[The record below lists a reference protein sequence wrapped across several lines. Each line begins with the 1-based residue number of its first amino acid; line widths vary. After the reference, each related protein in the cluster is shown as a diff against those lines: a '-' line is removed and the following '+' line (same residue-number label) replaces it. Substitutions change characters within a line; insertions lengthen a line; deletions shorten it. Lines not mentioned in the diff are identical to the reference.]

1 MPRGLHGRYDGLS
14 RQETIM
20 ENTATRIDWIGNSC
34 RLLKATAAEFERT
47 RPFQGLTIGTG
58 IHLEP
63 KTVALL
69 TTLRAGGAKLVCTG
83 NLNSTQPSTVDYLR
97 SQGITVFATQTT
109 DPAEHHRSLEAVVD
123 AKPDLLLDNGGD
135 LFAIA
140 AERPYASLLGGTEET
155 TSGRTRLLPM
165 RDRLNMPILV
175 INDSPI
181 KQFAENKHAVGQ
193 SLFESYMRFT
203 NRSTNGK
210 RVTVFGYGACGKGTA
225 ASFRNAFS
233 TVSVVDIDPV
243 TALEAHLDGFVT
255 PLRAD
260 AIRAADVI
268 VTVTGFPGIVT
279 IADLPLIKDGAILMN
294 GGHFPLEI
302 DVAGF
307 RAHSDVVS
315 IDRYAADVMETLHL
329 KDGRSIHILGGGHM
343 ANLAG
348 PRPLGN
354 SVESMDLGFTLQAR
368 CLERVAKR
376 SVGAESCI
384 VPVPADIDAM
394 VASTYLDLAR

>member
-1 MPRGLHGRYDGLS
+1 
-14 RQETIM
+14 M

-69 TTLRAGGAKLVCTG
+69 ATLRAGGAKLVCTG

-97 SQGITVFATQTT
+97 SQGITVFATRTT

-210 RVTVFGYGACGKGTA
+210 LVTVFGYGACGKGTA

-307 RAHSDVVS
+307 RAHPDVVS

-376 SVGAESCI
+376 GVGAESCI

-394 VASTYLDLAR
+394 VASAYLDLAR

>member
-1 MPRGLHGRYDGLS
+1 
-14 RQETIM
+14 
-20 ENTATRIDWIGNSC
+20 
-34 RLLKATAAEFERT
+34 
-47 RPFQGLTIGTG
+47 
-58 IHLEP
+58 
-63 KTVALL
+63 
-69 TTLRAGGAKLVCTG
+69 
-83 NLNSTQPSTVDYLR
+83 
-97 SQGITVFATQTT
+97 
-109 DPAEHHRSLEAVVD
+109 
-123 AKPDLLLDNGGD
+123 
-135 LFAIA
+135 
-140 AERPYASLLGGTEET
+140 
-155 TSGRTRLLPM
+155 
-165 RDRLNMPILV
+165 
-175 INDSPI
+175 
-181 KQFAENKHAVGQ
+181 
-193 SLFESYMRFT
+193 MRFT

-210 RVTVFGYGACGKGTA
+210 RVTAFGYGACGKGTA

-279 IADLPLIKDGAILMN
+279 VADLPLIKDGAILMN

-329 KDGRSIHILGGGHM
+329 KDGSSIHILGGGHM

-376 SVGAESCI
+376 GVGAESCI

>member
-1 MPRGLHGRYDGLS
+1 MVS
-14 RQETIM
+14 E
-20 ENTATRIDWIGNSC
+20 ATRIDWIGGNC
-34 RLLKATAAEFERT
+34 RLLQATAAEFRDT
-47 RPFQGLTIGTG
+47 RPFEGLTIGTG

-69 TTLRAGGAKLVCTG
+69 MTLNAGGARLVCTG
-83 NLNSTQPSTVDYLR
+83 NLNSTQPATVEYLR

-109 DPAEHHRSLEAVVD
+109 DPAAHHQSLVAVV
-123 AKPDLLLDNGGD
+123 AEKPDLLLDNGGD

-140 AERPYASLLGGTEET
+140 AESPYANLLGGTEET
-155 TSGRTRLLPM
+155 TSGRTRLLPL
-165 RDRLNMPILV
+165 RDKLNMPILV

-225 ASFRNAFS
+225 ACFRNAFS
-233 TVSVVDIDPV
+233 QVSVVDIDPV
-243 TALEAHLDGFVT
+243 TTLEAHLDGFVT
-255 PLRAD
+255 PLRDD
-260 AIRAADVI
+260 AIRSADVL
-268 VTVTGFPGIVT
+268 VTVTGHPDIIT
-279 IADLPLIKDGAILMN
+279 LKDLPLIKNGAILMN
-294 GGHFPLEI
+294 GGHFPNEI
-302 DVAGF
+302 DVAAF
-307 RAHSDVVS
+307 RAHEDV
-315 IDRYAADVMETLHL
+315 IATDRYEADGIETLHM
-329 KDGRSIHILGGGHM
+329 KDGRAIHILGGGHM

-354 SVESMDLGFTLQAR
+354 SVESMDLGFTLQVR

-376 SVGAESCI
+376 GVGPEACI

-394 VASTYLDLAR
+394 VANAYLDLAR

>member
-1 MPRGLHGRYDGLS
+1 MTGH
-14 RQETIM
+14 
-20 ENTATRIDWIGNSC
+20 ATRIDWIGSGC
-34 RLLKATAAEFERT
+34 RLLQATAAEFSQT
-47 RPFQGLTIGTG
+47 RPFEGLTIGTG

-69 TTLRAGGAKLVCTG
+69 MTLRAGGARLVCTG

-97 SQGITVFATQTT
+97 SEGMTVFATQTT
-109 DPAEHHRSLEAVVD
+109 DPAAHRQSLEAVV
-123 AKPDLLLDNGGD
+123 AEKPDLLLDNGGD

-140 AERPYASLLGGTEET
+140 AERPYANLLGGTEET

-165 RDRLNMPILV
+165 REALNMPILV

-181 KQFAENKHAVGQ
+181 KQFAENRHAVGQ

-225 ASFRNAFS
+225 ACFRNAFS
-233 TVSVVDIDPV
+233 QVSVVDIDPV
-243 TALEAHLDGFVT
+243 VALEAHLDGFVT
-255 PLRAD
+255 PLRVD
-260 AIRAADVI
+260 AIRSADVL
-268 VTVTGFPGIVT
+268 VTVTGHPDIVT
-279 IADLPLIKDGAILMN
+279 ANDLPLIRNGAILMN
-294 GGHFPLEI
+294 GGHFPNEI
-302 DVAGF
+302 DVAAF
-307 RAHSDVVS
+307 RQHADVIGV
-315 IDRYAADVMETLHL
+315 DRYEADGIETLHL
-329 KDGRSIHILGGGHM
+329 NDGRAIHILGGGHM

-354 SVESMDLGFTLQAR
+354 SVESMDLGFTLQVR
-368 CLERVAKR
+368 CLERVARRK
-376 SVGAESCI
+376 VGAEACI

-394 VASTYLDLAR
+394 VASAYLDLMR

>member
-1 MPRGLHGRYDGLS
+1 MVS
-14 RQETIM
+14 E
-20 ENTATRIDWIGNSC
+20 ATRIDWIGGSC
-34 RLLKATAAEFERT
+34 RLLQATTAEFRNT
-47 RPFQGLTIGTG
+47 RPFEGLTIGTG

-69 TTLRAGGAKLVCTG
+69 MTLNAGGARLVCTG
-83 NLNSTQPSTVDYLR
+83 NLNSTQPATVEYLR

-109 DPAEHHRSLEAVVD
+109 DPAAHYQSLVAVV
-123 AKPDLLLDNGGD
+123 AEKPDLLLDNGGD

-140 AERPYASLLGGTEET
+140 AESPYANLLGGTEET
-155 TSGRTRLLPM
+155 TSGRTRLLPL

-225 ASFRNAFS
+225 ACFRNAFS
-233 TVSVVDIDPV
+233 QVSVVDIDPV
-243 TALEAHLDGFVT
+243 TTLEAHLDGFVT
-255 PLRAD
+255 PLRDD
-260 AIRAADVI
+260 AIRSADVL
-268 VTVTGFPGIVT
+268 VTVTGHPGIIT
-279 IADLPLIKDGAILMN
+279 LKDLPLIKNGAILMN
-294 GGHFPLEI
+294 GGHFPNEI
-302 DVAGF
+302 DVAAF
-307 RAHSDVVS
+307 RAHEDV
-315 IDRYAADVMETLHL
+315 IATDRYEADGIETLHM
-329 KDGRSIHILGGGHM
+329 KDGRAIHILGGGHM

-354 SVESMDLGFTLQAR
+354 SVESMDLGFTLQVR

-376 SVGAESCI
+376 GVGPEACI

-394 VASTYLDLAR
+394 VASAYLDLAR

>member
-1 MPRGLHGRYDGLS
+1 MVS
-14 RQETIM
+14 E
-20 ENTATRIDWIGNSC
+20 ATRIDWIGGSC
-34 RLLKATAAEFERT
+34 RLLQATAAEFRNT
-47 RPFQGLTIGTG
+47 RPFEGLTIGTG

-69 TTLRAGGAKLVCTG
+69 MTLNAGGARLVCTG

-109 DPAEHHRSLEAVVD
+109 DPAAHHQSLVAVV
-123 AKPDLLLDNGGD
+123 AEKPDLLLDNGGD

-140 AERPYASLLGGTEET
+140 AERPYANLLGGTEET
-155 TSGRTRLLPM
+155 TSGRTRLLPL
-165 RDRLNMPILV
+165 RDRLNIPILV

-225 ASFRNAFS
+225 SCFRNAFS
-233 TVSVVDIDPV
+233 QVSVVDIDPV
-243 TALEAHLDGFVT
+243 TTLEAHLDGFVT
-255 PLRAD
+255 PLRDD
-260 AIRAADVI
+260 AIRSADVLI
-268 VTVTGFPGIVT
+268 SVTGHPDIIT
-279 IADLPLIKDGAILMN
+279 LKDLPLIKNGAILMN
-294 GGHFPLEI
+294 GGHFPNEI
-302 DVAGF
+302 DVAAF
-307 RAHSDVVS
+307 RAHDDVVAT
-315 IDRYAADVMETLHL
+315 DRYPADGIETLHL
-329 KDGRSIHILGGGHM
+329 KDGRAIHILGGGHM

-354 SVESMDLGFTLQAR
+354 SVESMDLGFTLQVR
-368 CLERVAKR
+368 CLERVAKGG
-376 SVGAESCI
+376 VGPEACI

-394 VASTYLDLAR
+394 VASAYLDLAR